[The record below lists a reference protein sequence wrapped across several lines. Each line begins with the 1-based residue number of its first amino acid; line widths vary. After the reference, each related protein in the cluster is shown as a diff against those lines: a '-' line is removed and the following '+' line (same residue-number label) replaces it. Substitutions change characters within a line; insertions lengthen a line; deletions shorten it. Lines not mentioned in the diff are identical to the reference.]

1 MYISAHIS
9 YNGNS
14 VNIDFPVSDEMLNVI
29 LENSEMPTDTTL
41 PFLVEDIHYPI
52 ELSALSAR
60 NVNLDELNF
69 LARRLDSFTEEE
81 IEQFFAATEHENAQS
96 LKNMINLTYNLDK
109 FTLIKNV
116 GDMTKVGRDYTLNTE
131 GCVPADSRYDA
142 KYAEIGRK
150 LLASGR
156 GIFTERGLLFVEDK
170 PIEEVYDGK
179 TFPGFA
185 YQSFIVNVDVEY
197 KGRYESLFLPESQL
211 AIDKAVRRLGA
222 ESIDDCDLSSE
233 YGNPNFS
240 RFSVRFEEILDNE
253 GIDALNELAYELNT
267 YDIDTEKLDAA
278 MEMTDVKSS
287 KNIIT
292 LINHLDE
299 FEWLNDISYGD
310 YEGVGRFFVES
321 DYYDEYEISD
331 ELCDYFDFAEFGAHM
346 ADEKSG
352 QFVNG
357 GFIFC
362 DVEDGLD
369 SIMDKLED
377 ESSSMTMG
385 GM

>member
-14 VNIDFPVSDEMLNVI
+14 ADIDFPVSDEMLNVI

-41 PFLVEDIHYPI
+41 PFFVEDIHYPL
-52 ELSALSAR
+52 ELSALNAQT
-60 NVNLDELNF
+60 VNLDELNF
-69 LARRLDSFTEEE
+69 LARWLDSFTEEE

-96 LKNMINLTYNLDK
+96 LKDMINLTYNLDK

-156 GIFTERGLLFVEDK
+156 GVFTERGLLFVEDK

-253 GIDALNELAYELNT
+253 GIDALNALAYELNT

-321 DYYDEYEISD
+321 DYYDKYEISD

>member
-14 VNIDFPVSDEMLNVI
+14 ADIDFPVSDEMLNVI

-41 PFLVEDIHYPI
+41 PFFVEDIHYPL
-52 ELSALSAR
+52 ELSALNAQT
-60 NVNLDELNF
+60 VNLDELNF

-96 LKNMINLTYNLDK
+96 LKDMINLTYNLDK

-156 GIFTERGLLFVEDK
+156 GVFTERGLLFVEDK

-299 FEWLNDISYGD
+299 FEWLNDISYGN

>member
-14 VNIDFPVSDEMLNVI
+14 ADIDFPVSDEMLNVI

-52 ELSALSAR
+52 ELSALNAR

-156 GIFTERGLLFVEDK
+156 GVFTERGLLFVEDK

-222 ESIDDCDLSSE
+222 ESIEDCDLSSE

-321 DYYDEYEISD
+321 DYYDEYKISD

>member
-14 VNIDFPVSDEMLNVI
+14 ADIDFPVSDEMLNVI

-52 ELSALSAR
+52 ELSALNAR

-96 LKNMINLTYNLDK
+96 LKDMINLTYNLDK

-156 GIFTERGLLFVEDK
+156 GVFTERGLLFVEDK

-331 ELCDYFDFAEFGAHM
+331 ELCDFFDYAGFGAHM
-346 ADEKSG
+346 AEEKGG
-352 QFVNG
+352 QFVSG
-357 GFIFC
+357 GFVFY
-362 DVEDGLD
+362 DGEDGLD
-369 SIMDKLED
+369 SFMDKLED
-377 ESSSMTMG
+377 ENSSMTMG

>member
-14 VNIDFPVSDEMLNVI
+14 ADIDFPVSDEMLNVI

-52 ELSALSAR
+52 ELSALNAR

-156 GIFTERGLLFVEDK
+156 GVFTERGLLFVEDK

-369 SIMDKLED
+369 SIMEKLED
-377 ESSSMTMG
+377 ESSSMAMG

>member
-14 VNIDFPVSDEMLNVI
+14 ADIDFPVSDEMLNVI

-52 ELSALSAR
+52 ELSALNAR

-96 LKNMINLTYNLDK
+96 LKDMINLTYNLDK

-156 GIFTERGLLFVEDK
+156 GVFTERGLLFVEDK
-170 PIEEVYDGK
+170 LIEEVYDGK

-369 SIMDKLED
+369 SIMEKLED
-377 ESSSMTMG
+377 ESSSMAMG

>member
-14 VNIDFPVSDEMLNVI
+14 ADIDFPVSDDMLNVI

-52 ELSALSAR
+52 ELSALNAR

-96 LKNMINLTYNLDK
+96 LKDMINLTYNLDK

-156 GIFTERGLLFVEDK
+156 GVFTERGLLFVEDK

>member
-1 MYISAHIS
+1 MYISANIS

-52 ELSALSAR
+52 ELSALNAR

-156 GIFTERGLLFVEDK
+156 GVFTERGLLFVEDK
-170 PIEEVYDGK
+170 LIEEVYDGK

>member
-156 GIFTERGLLFVEDK
+156 GVFTERGLLFVEDK

>member
-14 VNIDFPVSDEMLNVI
+14 ADIDFPVSDEMLNVI

-52 ELSALSAR
+52 ELSALNAR

-156 GIFTERGLLFVEDK
+156 GVFTERGLLFVEDK

-292 LINHLDE
+292 LIDHLDE
-299 FEWLNDISYGD
+299 FEYLNDISYGD
-310 YEGVGRFFVES
+310 FEGIGRYFVDN

-331 ELCDYFDFAEFGAHM
+331 ELCDFFDYAGFGAHM
-346 ADEKSG
+346 AEEKGG
-352 QFVNG
+352 QFVSG
-357 GFIFC
+357 GFVFY
-362 DVEDGLD
+362 DGEDGFD
-369 SIMDKLED
+369 SFMDKLED
-377 ESSSMTMG
+377 ENSSMTMG

>member
-14 VNIDFPVSDEMLNVI
+14 ADIDFPVSDEMLNVI

-52 ELSALSAR
+52 ELSALNAR

-156 GIFTERGLLFVEDK
+156 GVFTERGLLFVEDK

-321 DYYDEYEISD
+321 DYYDAYEISD

-346 ADEKSG
+346 AEEKGG
-352 QFVNG
+352 QFVSG
-357 GFIFC
+357 GFVFY
-362 DVEDGLD
+362 DGEDGFD
-369 SIMDKLED
+369 SFMDKLED

>member
-14 VNIDFPVSDEMLNVI
+14 ADIDFPVSDEMLNVI

-52 ELSALSAR
+52 ELSALNAR

-96 LKNMINLTYNLDK
+96 LKNIINLTYNLDK

-156 GIFTERGLLFVEDK
+156 GVFTERGLLFVEDK

-362 DVEDGLD
+362 DGEDGFD
-369 SIMDKLED
+369 SFMDKFED

>member
-29 LENSEMPTDTTL
+29 LENSEMPTDTTQL
-41 PFLVEDIHYPI
+41 FFVEDVHYPL
-52 ELSALSAR
+52 ELSALNAR

-156 GIFTERGLLFVEDK
+156 GVFTERGLLFVEDK

-310 YEGVGRFFVES
+310 YEGIGRYFVDN

>member
-1 MYISAHIS
+1 MYISANIS
-9 YNGNS
+9 YKGNS
-14 VNIDFPVSDEMLNVI
+14 ADIDFPVSDEMLNDI
-29 LENSEMPTDTTL
+29 LIESKMPTDTTQL
-41 PFLVEDIHYPI
+41 FFVEDVHYPL
-52 ELSALSAR
+52 ELSALNAR
-60 NVNLDELNF
+60 TVNLDELNY

-81 IEQFFAATEHENAQS
+81 IEQFYAAVEQRNAKN
-96 LKNMINLTYNLDK
+96 LKDLINLTYNLDK
-109 FTLIKNV
+109 FTIIKNV
-116 GDMTKVGRDYTLNTE
+116 GDMTKVGREYTLNTE
-131 GCVPADSRYDA
+131 GCANADSRYDA

-170 PIEEVYDGK
+170 PIEEAYDDK
-179 TFPGFA
+179 IFPGFA

-197 KGRYESLFLPESQL
+197 KGRFESLFLPESQL

-222 ESIDDCDLSSE
+222 ESIDDCELSCE
-233 YGNPNFS
+233 YENPNFS

-253 GIDALNELAYELNT
+253 GIAALNALAYEFYT
-267 YDIDTEKLDAA
+267 YDINTEKLDAA

-299 FEWLNDISYGD
+299 FEYLNDISYGD
-310 YEGVGRFFVES
+310 YEGIGRYFVDN

-331 ELCDYFDFAEFGAHM
+331 DLCDYFDFAGFGAHM
-346 ADEKSG
+346 AEEKGG
-352 QFVNG
+352 QFVSG
-357 GFIFC
+357 GFVFY
-362 DVEDGLD
+362 DGEDGFD
-369 SIMDKLED
+369 SFMDKLED
-377 ESSSMTMG
+377 ENSSMTMG

>member
-52 ELSALSAR
+52 ELSALNAR

-156 GIFTERGLLFVEDK
+156 GVFTERGLLFVEDK

-362 DVEDGLD
+362 DGEDGFD
-369 SIMDKLED
+369 SFMDKFED

>member
-14 VNIDFPVSDEMLNVI
+14 ADIDFPVSDEMLNVI

-52 ELSALSAR
+52 ELSALNAR

-156 GIFTERGLLFVEDK
+156 GVFTERGLLFVEDK

-331 ELCDYFDFAEFGAHM
+331 ELCDYFDYAGFGAHM
-346 ADEKSG
+346 AEEKGG
-352 QFVNG
+352 QFVSG

>member
-14 VNIDFPVSDEMLNVI
+14 ADIDFPVSDEMLNVI
-29 LENSEMPTDTTL
+29 LENSEMPTDTTQL
-41 PFLVEDIHYPI
+41 FFVEDVHYPL
-52 ELSALSAR
+52 ELSALNAR

-156 GIFTERGLLFVEDK
+156 GVFTERGLLFVEDK

-369 SIMDKLED
+369 SIMEKLED
-377 ESSSMTMG
+377 ESSSMAMG

>member
-14 VNIDFPVSDEMLNVI
+14 ADIDFPVSDEMLNVI

-52 ELSALSAR
+52 ELSALNAQ

-96 LKNMINLTYNLDK
+96 LKDMINLTYNLDK

-156 GIFTERGLLFVEDK
+156 GVFTERGLLFVEDK

>member
-14 VNIDFPVSDEMLNVI
+14 ADIDFPVSDEMLNVI

-41 PFLVEDIHYPI
+41 PFFVEDIHYPI
-52 ELSALSAR
+52 ELSALNAR

-156 GIFTERGLLFVEDK
+156 GVFTERGLLFVEDK

-310 YEGVGRFFVES
+310 YEGIGRYFVDN

-362 DVEDGLD
+362 DGEDGFD
-369 SIMDKLED
+369 SFMDKFED

>member
-14 VNIDFPVSDEMLNVI
+14 ADIDFPVSDEMLNVI

-52 ELSALSAR
+52 ELSALNAR

-96 LKNMINLTYNLDK
+96 LKNMINLAYNLDK

-156 GIFTERGLLFVEDK
+156 GVFTERGLLFVEDK

>member
-14 VNIDFPVSDEMLNVI
+14 ADIDFPVSDEMLNVI

-52 ELSALSAR
+52 ELSALNAR

-96 LKNMINLTYNLDK
+96 LKDMINLTYNLDK

-156 GIFTERGLLFVEDK
+156 GVFTERGLLFVEDK

-362 DVEDGLD
+362 DGEDGFD
-369 SIMDKLED
+369 SFMDKFED

>member
-14 VNIDFPVSDEMLNVI
+14 ADIDFPVSDEMLNVI

-41 PFLVEDIHYPI
+41 PFFVEDIHYPL
-52 ELSALSAR
+52 ELSALNAQT
-60 NVNLDELNF
+60 VNLDELNF

-156 GIFTERGLLFVEDK
+156 GVFTERGLLFVEDK

>member
-1 MYISAHIS
+1 MYISAQIS

-14 VNIDFPVSDEMLNVI
+14 ADIDFPVSDEMLNVI

-52 ELSALSAR
+52 ELSALNAR

-96 LKNMINLTYNLDK
+96 LKDMINLTYNLDK

-156 GIFTERGLLFVEDK
+156 GVFTERGLLFVEDK

>member
-14 VNIDFPVSDEMLNVI
+14 ADIDFPVSDEMLNVI

-52 ELSALSAR
+52 ELSALNAR

-156 GIFTERGLLFVEDK
+156 GVFTERGLLFVEDK

>member
-96 LKNMINLTYNLDK
+96 LKDMINLTYNLDK

-131 GCVPADSRYDA
+131 GCVPADSRYDV

-156 GIFTERGLLFVEDK
+156 GVFTERGLLFVEDK

>member
-14 VNIDFPVSDEMLNVI
+14 ADIDFPVSDEMLNVI
-29 LENSEMPTDTTL
+29 LENSEMPTDTTQL
-41 PFLVEDIHYPI
+41 FFVEDVHYPL
-52 ELSALSAR
+52 ELSALNAR

-156 GIFTERGLLFVEDK
+156 GVFTERGLLFVEDK

-292 LINHLDE
+292 LIDHLDE
-299 FEWLNDISYGD
+299 FEYLNDISYGD
-310 YEGVGRFFVES
+310 YEGIGRYFVDN

-331 ELCDYFDFAEFGAHM
+331 ELCDFFDYAGFGAHM
-346 ADEKSG
+346 AEEKGG
-352 QFVNG
+352 QFVSG
-357 GFIFC
+357 GFVFY
-362 DVEDGLD
+362 DGEDGFD
-369 SIMDKLED
+369 SFMDKLED
-377 ESSSMTMG
+377 ENSSMTMG

>member
-14 VNIDFPVSDEMLNVI
+14 ADIDFPVSDEMLNVI

-52 ELSALSAR
+52 ELSALNAR

-156 GIFTERGLLFVEDK
+156 GVFTERGLLFVEDK

-331 ELCDYFDFAEFGAHM
+331 ELCDYFDFAEFGTHM

>member
-1 MYISAHIS
+1 M
-9 YNGNS
+9 
-14 VNIDFPVSDEMLNVI
+14 
-29 LENSEMPTDTTL
+29 
-41 PFLVEDIHYPI
+41 

-156 GIFTERGLLFVEDK
+156 GVFTERGLLFVEDK

-310 YEGVGRFFVES
+310 YEGIGRYFVDN

-362 DVEDGLD
+362 DGEDGFD
-369 SIMDKLED
+369 SFMDKFED

>member
-14 VNIDFPVSDEMLNVI
+14 ADIDFPVSDEMLNVI

-41 PFLVEDIHYPI
+41 PFFVEDIHYPL
-52 ELSALSAR
+52 ELSALNAQT
-60 NVNLDELNF
+60 VNLDELNF

-96 LKNMINLTYNLDK
+96 LKDMINLTYNLDK

-156 GIFTERGLLFVEDK
+156 GVFTERGLLFVEDK

-362 DVEDGLD
+362 DGEDGFD
-369 SIMDKLED
+369 SFMDKFED

>member
-156 GIFTERGLLFVEDK
+156 GVFTERGLLFVEDK

-321 DYYDEYEISD
+321 DYYDEYESSD

>member
-14 VNIDFPVSDEMLNVI
+14 ADIDFPVSDEMLNVI

-52 ELSALSAR
+52 ELSALNAQ

-96 LKNMINLTYNLDK
+96 LKDMINLTYNLDK

-156 GIFTERGLLFVEDK
+156 GVFTERGLLFVEDK

-377 ESSSMTMG
+377 VSSSMTMG

>member
-14 VNIDFPVSDEMLNVI
+14 ADIDFPVSDEMLNVI

-52 ELSALSAR
+52 ELSALNAR

-156 GIFTERGLLFVEDK
+156 GVFTERGLLFVEDK

-377 ESSSMTMG
+377 ENSSMTMG